1 MTWFAFL
8 NLHLVSLVD
17 NEWEKGERKE
27 LTLGIEIVQSRNLEG
42 MESRITWEGELTK
55 FGNSVAKEK

>member
-1 MTWFAFL
+1 M
-8 NLHLVSLVD
+8 D